1 MSKQG
6 LSMESSKVIKEQAAR
21 WLVKQDS
28 GEWSAADGIALQDW
42 LRASTAHVVA
52 YIRLEEA
59 WKRAGRLKS
68 IGAGVAAGTVPSPR
82 QWQLSSVFVADEPGA
97 KALVARRSGR
107 PWLSGIAA
115 GIAGIV
121 SVGVAWM
128 VLTAD
133 PAYQTPVGGL
143 ASVPMPDGSKV
154 TLNTNS
160 SVRVAVSDHER
171 RVQLD
176 RGEAFFEVAKD
187 PTRPFVVVAGRQRV
201 IAVGTAFSVRRGEH
215 GIQVAVTEGKVKIE
229 EEGQHAQRLV
239 TRSGVDTSSLAAGSV
254 ARMDGSGVLIEQR
267 AVQDLEQALS
277 WRAGFLTFDD
287 TTLADA
293 VGEFN
298 RYSTRRIVISDPSIG
313 AIRLTGKFESA
324 KYEAFIRLL
333 EDGFSIRAERDGDR
347 IVLLKR

>member
-1 MSKQG
+1 
-6 LSMESSKVIKEQAAR
+6 MESSKVVKEQAAR

-28 GEWSAADGIALQDW
+28 GEWNAADGDALQHW
-42 LRASTAHVVA
+42 LQESTAHIIA

-68 IGAGVAAGTVPSPR
+68 FGAGVAAGTVPSPT
-82 QWQLSSVFVADEPGA
+82 QWQLSSVFVADETGP
-97 KALVARRSGR
+97 KTPVTRHTRR
-107 PWLSGIAA
+107 PWLLGIAA
-115 GIAGIV
+115 GIVGIV
-121 SVGVAWM
+121 AIGVVWM
-128 VLTAD
+128 VLTSNS
-133 PAYQTPVGGL
+133 AYQTPVGGL

-160 SVRVAVSDHER
+160 AVRVAISDHER

-187 PTRPFVVVAGRQRV
+187 PSRPFVVVAGRQRV
-201 IAVGTAFSVRRGEH
+201 IAVGTAFSVRRGAH

-229 EEGQHAQRLV
+229 GDGQHAQPLV
-239 TRSGVDTSSLAAGSV
+239 TGGGVDTGSLTAGSV
-254 ARMDGSGVLIEQR
+254 ARLDGNGVLIEHR
-267 AVQDLEQALS
+267 GVQELEQELS
-277 WRAGFLTFDD
+277 WRAGFLTFDN

-293 VGEFN
+293 VIEFN
-298 RYSTRRIVISDPSIG
+298 RYSTRHIVISDPSIA
-313 AIRLTGKFESA
+313 AIRLTGRFESA

-333 EDGFSIRAERDGDR
+333 EDGFSIRAERDGEQ

>member
-1 MSKQG
+1 
-6 LSMESSKVIKEQAAR
+6 MESSKVVKEQAAR

-28 GEWSAADGIALQDW
+28 GEWGNDDQVALQQW
-42 LRASTAHVVA
+42 LATSTAHVIA

-68 IGAGVAAGTVPSPR
+68 LGAGVAAGTVPSPA
-82 QWQLSSVFVADEPGA
+82 QWQLSPVFDAGA
-97 KALVARRSGR
+97 SNPKTPVARRARR
-107 PWLSGIAA
+107 PWLLSIAA
-115 GIAGIV
+115 GIAGVIAI
-121 SVGVAWM
+121 GTAWLL
-128 VLTAD
+128 LTSDAS
-133 PAYQTPVGGL
+133 YRTPVGGL

-160 SVRVAVSDHER
+160 AVRVAISDHER

-187 PTRPFVVVAGRQRV
+187 PARPFVVVAGSQRV

-229 EEGQHAQRLV
+229 GQGQRAERLL
-239 TRSGVDTSSLAAGSV
+239 TGSGVDASSLAAGSV
-254 ARMDGSGVLIEQR
+254 VRMDGNAVLIER
-267 AVQDLEQALS
+267 REVQELEQALS
-277 WRAGFLTFDD
+277 WRAGFLSFDG

-293 VGEFN
+293 VSEFN
-298 RYSTRRIVISDPSIG
+298 RYSTRRIVISDPTIA

-333 EDGFSIRAERDGDR
+333 EDGFSIRAERDGDQ